1 MSVFWEE
8 ALPEVDP
15 IFSQYCS
22 WSKEVTP
29 PAMHFRIWLYALWYP
44 WLRLQVIALVQLTHF
59 HVLYP
64 FPFAF
69 FPESIFSHRAVT
81 ISLLVG
87 VELVVLIFEVVNI
100 ITDRECVR
108 CAVCG
113 LRRAVCS
120 VPWYHWYGRCVILLR
135 HASCANAT
143 DAFSVK

>member
-1 MSVFWEE
+1 MS
-8 ALPEVDP
+8 
-15 IFSQYCS
+15 
-22 WSKEVTP
+22 KK
-29 PAMHFRIWLYALWYP
+29 
-44 WLRLQVIALVQLTHF
+44 LTQH
-59 HVLYP
+59 P
-64 FPFAF
+64 
-69 FPESIFSHRAVT
+69 
-81 ISLLVG
+81 SLLSLLILRFFLAYLLSPTMSLSVA

-135 HASCANAT
+135 HTSCANAT